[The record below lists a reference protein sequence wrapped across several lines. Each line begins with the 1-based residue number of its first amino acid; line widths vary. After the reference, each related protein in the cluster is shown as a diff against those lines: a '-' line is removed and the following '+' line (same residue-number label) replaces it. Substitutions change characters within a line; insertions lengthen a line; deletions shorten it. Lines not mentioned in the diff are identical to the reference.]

1 MRLNLARRARAQ
13 VPFLTVFGLVLV
25 AVVSLAVG
33 PGHWRRGTLIISAAM
48 LLAALLRAVLPD
60 AMAGLLAVR
69 HRWIDTTCFLI
80 LGVVILVADIR
91 LRH

>member
-13 VPFLTVFGLVLV
+13 LPFLTVFGLMLV
-25 AVVSLAVG
+25 AVVLLAVG
-33 PGHWRRGTLIISAAM
+33 PGHWRRGTVIIAVAM
-48 LLAALLRAVLPD
+48 LVAAFLRAVLPE
-60 AMAGLLAVR
+60 AVAGLLAVR
-69 HRWIDTTCFLI
+69 HRWIDTFCYLV